1 VIEQLG
7 TFELILYL
15 DSGRAHLGCRRARGE
30 FACDLLL
37 YNLRV
42 SIGDARTVLQ
52 SGLQVGTPATVALV
66 REVISILAS
75 LGGTGY
81 LDLITPTADAPT

>member
-1 VIEQLG
+1 MIEQLG

-42 SIGDARTVLQ
+42 HRRCPNR
-52 SGLQVGTPATVALV
+52 PAERPAGGHPGHVALV
-66 REVISILAS
+66 REVISVLAS
-75 LGGTGY
+75 LGETGY
-81 LDLITPTADAPT
+81 LDFITPTADAPT